1 MKYFDNIQRK
11 EVIIMLLLF
20 YYVIGRWLSN
30 YELFYYRASE
40 ILYSLEA
47 LFFAF
52 YVYSDVKKFK
62 LVPKICY
69 GIVVYLFFA
78 NLVSAVRICSLK
90 YSNTDKSASEIDVI
104 LANDYSN
111 YITQYTQPFIIFAII
126 ILFILVAKLKR
137 PQDD

>member
-20 YYVIGRWLSN
+20 YYVIGRWMSN
-30 YELFYYRASE
+30 YELFYYRSSE

-62 LVPKICY
+62 LVPKVCY
-69 GIVVYLFFA
+69 GIVVSLFFA
-78 NLVSAVRICSLK
+78 NLVSAVRICSIK

-111 YITQYTQPFIIFAII
+111 YITQYTQPFIIFAVI

-137 PQDD
+137 PRND